1 MKEFVYYNNLFDI
14 YGKLLTIKEQDSF
27 KDYYQEDL
35 SLAEIAEIKNISR
48 AAVQKTIKNVLEKL
62 DYYED
67 ILGVLKKNNEI
78 KIIVEGLDNESIKK
92 KIEEILWKYLFFR

>member
-14 YGKLLTIKEQDSF
+14 YGKLLTEKEQESF

-35 SLAEIAEIKNISR
+35 SLGEIAEIKNISR
-48 AAVQKTIKNVLEKL
+48 AAVQKTIKTVLEKL

-67 ILGVLKKNNEI
+67 ILNVYKKNERI
-78 KIIVEGLDNESIKK
+78 KGLQDINDIVELKEQLND
-92 KIEEILWKYLFFR
+92 ILGE

>member
-1 MKEFVYYNNLFDI
+1 MKEFVYYNDLFDI
-14 YGKLLTIKEQDSF
+14 YGKLLTLKEQDSF
-27 KDYYQEDL
+27 RDYYQEDL

-62 DYYED
+62 GYYED

-78 KIIVEGLDNESIKK
+78 KKILENLDNENIKK
-92 KIEEILWKYLFFR
+92 KIEEILG